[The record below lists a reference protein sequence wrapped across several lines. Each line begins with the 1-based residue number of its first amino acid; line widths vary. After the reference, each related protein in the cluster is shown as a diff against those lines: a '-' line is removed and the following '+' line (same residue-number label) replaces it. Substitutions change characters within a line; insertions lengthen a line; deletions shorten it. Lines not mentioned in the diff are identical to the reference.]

1 MVYDFM
7 EEFRYASKGSLILLE
22 ELRYH
27 SRKLMIP
34 LDGFRN
40 PSKGFKIPLEGF
52 RYGYMGNLKPKGVS
66 EYLNPSNKP
75 P

>member
-1 MVYDFM
+1 
-7 EEFRYASKGSLILLE
+7 
-22 ELRYH
+22 
-27 SRKLMIP
+27 MIP